1 MLVTLKDILA
11 IAEKRSFGIGSF
23 NAPNLESIIGIVDA
37 AEDLNIPVVIQHA
50 QLHETL
56 TPLSVIGPIMLDFAR
71 KSKVPV
77 CVHLDH
83 GETLEY
89 VEKALEIGFT
99 SVMYDGSL
107 LPFEENLGNTKA
119 IVSLAKKYGASVEAE
134 VGSMEG
140 RETNGCNNNH
150 QNDKEQIYTDPE
162 EAKIFVEATRI
173 DALACSFGTAHGIY
187 LKEPKLDLSIVDH
200 IRRNVKIPIV
210 MHGGSGI
217 NDENYRKAIRK
228 GVRKVNYFT
237 YMDLAGGIAVKKYI
251 QSMEEGLPIYFSG
264 ISQLGISAMKE
275 NVKRVMKVF
284 ALQ

>member
-11 IAEKRSFGIGSF
+11 MAEKSSFGIGAF
-23 NAPNLESIIGIVDA
+23 NTPNLESILGIVDA
-37 AEDLNIPVVIQHA
+37 AEELNLPVVLMHA

-56 TPLSVIGPIMLDFAR
+56 IPLSVIGPIMLDFAR
-71 KSKVPV
+71 RSKVPV

-83 GETLEY
+83 GETREY
-89 VEKALEIGFT
+89 IEQALEIGFT

-107 LPFEENLGNTKA
+107 LSFEENLANTRA
-119 IVSLAKKYGASVEAE
+119 IVSLAKHYGASVEAE
-134 VGSMEG
+134 VGSMGG
-140 RETNGCNNNH
+140 RETNRGNNDH
-150 QNDKEQIYTDPE
+150 QNDQGQIYTDPE
-162 EAKIFVEATRI
+162 EARIFVEATKV

-187 LKEPKLDLSIVDH
+187 LKEPKLDLSIVDQ
-200 IRRNVKIPIV
+200 IRRKVTIPIV

-217 NDENYRKAIRK
+217 NDQNYRKAILN

-237 YMDLAGGIAVKKYI
+237 YMDLAGGMAVKEYI
-251 QSMEEGLPIYFSG
+251 QSQGEGAAIYFSG
-264 ISQLGISAMKE
+264 ISKVGIGAMNE